1 MFTTLPPPSET
12 RSGAGET
19 GLFIKKSSLIVWKE
33 IMLISQF
40 TRRQLRHADE
50 NEAVGGCLTAEQ
62 LATGGLLAFC
72 GKFIIIIDG
81 TLFF

>member
-1 MFTTLPPPSET
+1 MEGNNVDFT
-12 RSGAGET
+12 
-19 GLFIKKSSLIVWKE
+19 IYKE
-33 IMLISQF
+33 A
-40 TRRQLRHADE
+40 TDRHADE

-62 LATGGLLAFC
+62 LAPGGLLAFC